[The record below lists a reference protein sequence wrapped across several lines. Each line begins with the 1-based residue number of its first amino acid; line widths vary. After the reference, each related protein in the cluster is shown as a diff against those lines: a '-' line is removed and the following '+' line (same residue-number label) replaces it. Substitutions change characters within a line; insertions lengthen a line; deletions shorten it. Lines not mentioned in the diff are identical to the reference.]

1 MLAVVATAKQFSLRP
16 SELLGI
22 GDEVVALAFDF
33 AAALRVQQEMEEDVH
48 HRDTETRRTYL

>member
-22 GDEVVALAFDF
+22 EDPVLALNFDM
-33 AAALRVQQEMEEDVH
+33 AATTRLQQEIEGDGPERVDRVC
-48 HRDTETRRTYL
+48 L